1 MSNNRA
7 LFGKSWPAG
16 YKAMLAF
23 NQTVADSGLD
33 KTIGELIKIRASQ
46 LNGCA
51 FCLDM
56 HVRDAVAMGETQQR
70 LGLVAAWREA
80 AGVFT
85 EAERA
90 ALALTEA
97 VTGINN
103 HAGVPQEVYAEALRV
118 FGEETLAKVVYAI
131 VVINAWNM
139 LNVTQELPFKVEHPH
154 A

>member
-7 LFGKSWPAG
+7 LFAKSWPAG

-33 KTIGELIKIRASQ
+33 KILAELIKIRASQ

-56 HVRDAVAMGETQQR
+56 HVRDAVKLGESQQR
-70 LGLVAAWREA
+70 LGLIAAWREA

-97 VTGINN
+97 VTGIN
-103 HAGVPQEVYAEALRV
+103 HGGVPQDVYAAALDA

-131 VVINAWNM
+131 VTINAWNM
-139 LNVTQELPFKVEHPH
+139 LNVTQELPFKVEHAH
-154 A
+154 G